1 MRTLKR
7 LLLVTIFAG
16 LVLPPPSSGEEPVT
30 REELLQ
36 EIAGKMARVQS
47 FLKREKLAGVL
58 LTKVQNF
65 SWVTA
70 GIADNHIVI
79 TSETGAASLLIM
91 DDGGKYVIASNS
103 EMPRLMAED
112 LKGLGYKPLEFKW
125 YESMVAPD
133 AKLAYIR
140 KVAAGRPIG
149 TDVPYAGLR
158 MIDMEFQPLR
168 YQLTES
174 EIKKYRWL
182 GRHSTEAVIA
192 VCKRLKPG
200 ITERDMEAM
209 ASEELMARGIRPTVL
224 LMGADERVYSY
235 RHTTPSGKKLKKYAM
250 VNVCARKW
258 GLVMSTCRF
267 VHFGPAPDHLK
278 KRVRASAN
286 VTARYLAASKPGT
299 KAGDIIAKAAGW
311 FAGEGFEGEL
321 ELHHQGGAIGY
332 AEREW
337 VGFPGSQEVI
347 HDRQAFAWNPIIQGA
362 LSFDTFVI
370 YNDRVENISG
380 TADWPAISVKVN
392 GQQILLPDIL
402 VR

>member
-1 MRTLKR
+1 
-7 LLLVTIFAG
+7 
-16 LVLPPPSSGEEPVT
+16 
-30 REELLQ
+30 
-36 EIAGKMARVQS
+36 MARVQS
-47 FLKREKLAGVL
+47 FLEREKLAGVL

-65 SWVTA
+65 SWITA

-79 TSETGAASLLIM
+79 TSEIGAASLLIM

-112 LKGLGYKPLEFKW
+112 LNGLGYKPLEFKW

-140 KVAAGRPIG
+140 KVAAGRPVG
-149 TDVPYAGLR
+149 TDVPYADLAL
-158 MIDMEFQPLR
+158 IDVPFQPLR

-192 VCKRLKPG
+192 VCQRLKPG
-200 ITERDMEAM
+200 VTEREMEAM

-224 LMGADERVYSY
+224 LMGADERVFSY
-235 RHTTPSGKKLKKYAM
+235 RHTTPSDKRLEKYAM

-258 GLVMSTCRF
+258 GLTMSTCRF
-267 VHFGPAPDHLK
+267 VHFGPVPDHLK

-286 VTARYLAASKPGT
+286 VTARYLAASKPGA
-299 KAGDIIAKAAGW
+299 KAADIIAQAAGW
-311 FAGEGFEGEL
+311 FAEEGFEGEL

-337 VGFPGSQEVI
+337 VGFPGSHETI

-370 YNDRVENISG
+370 YKDRVENVSG
-380 TADWPAISVKVN
+380 TPDWPSIAVTVN
-392 GQQILLPDIL
+392 GQKLLLPDIL